1 MARRRKRSKKWISR
15 LFFLLLLV
23 AAVVVCYFVWEAYFK
38 EKKEVPK
45 EKENGTQIVKP
56 IEKTDDKKE
65 EKEEEEEPVQKE
77 DVLQYDGEDPNEQGG
92 LTGVIT
98 YLGVSG
104 SDLIVRVNIDQ
115 YLTSGS
121 CEINVIKG
129 GEVLYTSLAAVIDSA
144 STSTCEGFNVPIERL
159 SSGKIQVNINVS
171 SGEKTGVI
179 SGEAEV

>member
-15 LFFLLLLV
+15 LFFLLLLIV
-23 AAVVVCYFVWEAYFK
+23 AVVVCYFVWEAYFK

-45 EKENGTQIVKP
+45 GKDDQTQIVKP
-56 IEKTDDKKE
+56 TEKEEDKKE
-65 EKEEEEEPVQKE
+65 EEEPIQKEEVP
-77 DVLQYDGEDPNEQGG
+77 QYDGEDPNEQGG

-104 SDLIVRVNIDQ
+104 SDLVVRVNIDQ

-129 GEVLYTSLAAVIDSA
+129 GEVLYTSLASVIDSA
-144 STSTCEGFNVPIERL
+144 STSTCEGFNVPVEKL

-171 SGEKTGVI
+171 SGEKTGII
-179 SGEAEV
+179 SGETEI

>member
-15 LFFLLLLV
+15 LFFLFLLI

-45 EKENGTQIVKP
+45 GKDDQTQIVKP
-56 IEKTDDKKE
+56 TEKEEDKKE
-65 EKEEEEEPVQKE
+65 EEEPIQKEEVP
-77 DVLQYDGEDPNEQGG
+77 QYDGEDPNEQGG

-104 SDLIVRVNIDQ
+104 SDLVVRVNIDQ

-129 GEVLYTSLAAVIDSA
+129 GEVLYTSLASVIDSA
-144 STSTCEGFNVPIERL
+144 STSTCEGFNVPVEKL

-171 SGEKTGVI
+171 SGEKTGII
-179 SGEAEV
+179 SGETEI

>member
-15 LFFLLLLV
+15 LFFLLLLI

-45 EKENGTQIVKP
+45 GKDDQTQIVKP
-56 IEKTDDKKE
+56 TEKEEDKKE
-65 EKEEEEEPVQKE
+65 EEEPIQKEEVP
-77 DVLQYDGEDPNEQGG
+77 QYDGEDPNEQGG

-104 SDLIVRVNIDQ
+104 SDLVVRVNIDQ

-129 GEVLYTSLAAVIDSA
+129 GEVLYTSLASVIDSA
-144 STSTCEGFNVPIERL
+144 STSTCEGFNVPVENL

-171 SGEKTGVI
+171 SGEKTGII
-179 SGEAEV
+179 SGETEI

>member
-45 EKENGTQIVKP
+45 GKDDQTQIVKP
-56 IEKTDDKKE
+56 TEKEEDKKE
-65 EKEEEEEPVQKE
+65 KEEPIQKE
-77 DVLQYDGEDPNEQGG
+77 EVPQYDGEDPNEQGG

-104 SDLIVRVNIDQ
+104 SDLVVRVNIDQ

-129 GEVLYTSLAAVIDSA
+129 GEVLYTSLASVIDSA
-144 STSTCEGFNVPIERL
+144 STSTCEGFNVPVEKL

-171 SGEKTGVI
+171 SGEKTGII
-179 SGEAEV
+179 SGETEI

>member
-15 LFFLLLLV
+15 LFFLLLLIV
-23 AAVVVCYFVWEAYFK
+23 AVVVCYFVWEAYFK

-45 EKENGTQIVKP
+45 GKDDQTQIVKP
-56 IEKTDDKKE
+56 TEKE
-65 EKEEEEEPVQKE
+65 EDKIEEEEPIQKE
-77 DVLQYDGEDPNEQGG
+77 EVPQYDGEDPNEQGG

-104 SDLIVRVNIDQ
+104 SDLVVRVNIGQ

-129 GEVLYTSLAAVIDSA
+129 GEVLYTSLASVIDSA
-144 STSTCEGFNVPIERL
+144 STSTCEGFNVPVEKL

-171 SGEKTGVI
+171 SGEKTGII
-179 SGEAEV
+179 SGETEI